1 LLWLLDAVD
10 VINVSAGVVLP
21 AALILVGLVLVVAS
35 FTGRRHGLL
44 IVVGIVLTVILAFA
58 SSFDI
63 RLQGGV
69 GQRVER
75 PASLGA
81 AATYRLSVGQ
91 LTIDLR
97 QTSLSAGATV
107 TASVGIGQL
116 VVQVPAEATIQIHG
130 HAGAGDVR
138 ILGQEES
145 GLDVDHRL
153 TYSPVGLGRGSLPTL
168 SLELRVGLGQVQVT
182 Q

>member
-1 LLWLLDAVD
+1 VN

-21 AALILVGLVLVVAS
+21 AALILVGLVLVAAS

-44 IVVGIVLTVILAFA
+44 IVVGIVLTITLAFA

-75 PASLGA
+75 PNAIGG

-97 QTSLSAGATV
+97 HTTWSGGATV

-116 VVQVPAEATIQIHG
+116 VIQVPSDVALVVRG
-130 HAGAGDVR
+130 RAGAGDVTV
-138 ILGQEES
+138 LGVNES
-145 GLDVDHRL
+145 GLDVDQRIAP
-153 TYSPVGLGRGSLPTL
+153 TGLVPNQRGTL
-168 SLELRVGLGQVQVT
+168 SLDLSVGLGQIQVT
-182 Q
+182 R